1 MAPLLRCFAASDDA
15 QVQHV
20 HTHIQ
25 TLMMM
30 TESDMLELKKQQ
42 LRASL
47 TTATAAAD
55 SSSGS
60 NSSSSGSDS
69 SSERSGSSSSSS
81 PDDQLT
87 VQSLPYV
94 KCRESVSAVFGF
106 ERHSVV
112 GAHSRRVSTVSNATT
127 ETAGSLSPEN
137 DHACNMPASLSY
149 SVPSTTL
156 VTNTPR
162 GRPAVDVIAT
172 YMNTCDSRSVKS
184 DLLRA
189 HAHFSSPHSTSRLL
203 AAVVSVA
210 RVADVSNRACAGGL
224 PPPSSAS
231 RLRTSSM
238 RSNKDASAD
247 WGWFADIDSS
257 GESWGGDGSTY
268 SLRRKMSA
276 DLGMIDLGGSL
287 DVLGDEQTN
296 TRITAAHKTFTISAD
311 GIPKVVSASIAIP
324 KFRIVQSR
332 AGADRHAQYL
342 ITLKLGKE
350 LYADWRRY
358 SEFGELAKKLPADRF
373 PRSLEAWRSIDTR
386 WFNRLEPSYLH
397 QKCITLENFMRELMY
412 ESNEPSCLIDFLGGY
427 LAKVNSRPTDS
438 VANRPG
444 AQLPKELRPPQPKHE
459 RELFEKMWAEN
470 FKRSHVHYSDDGLRT

>member
-1 MAPLLRCFAASDDA
+1 MR
-15 QVQHV
+15 
-20 HTHIQ
+20 
-25 TLMMM
+25 
-30 TESDMLELKKQQ
+30 ELKKHQQ
-42 LRASL
+42 
-47 TTATAAAD
+47 
-55 SSSGS
+55 
-60 NSSSSGSDS
+60 
-69 SSERSGSSSSSS
+69 ES
-81 PDDQLT
+81 PLNGPQPQQEHEGEQPDVAVT
-87 VQSLPYV
+87 QSLPYV

-106 ERHSVV
+106 DRHAKAS
-112 GAHSRRVSTVSNATT
+112 SRRVSTASNATT
-127 ETAGSLSPEN
+127 ETAGSSPEN
-137 DHACNMPASLSY
+137 DHHLPTSLSY
-149 SVPSTTL
+149 SVPSTTM

-172 YMNTCDSRSVKS
+172 YMNTCDSRTIKS

-189 HAHFSSPHSTSRLL
+189 HAHFCSPRG
-203 AAVVSVA
+203 AFVNAVVCVP
-210 RVADVSNRACAGGL
+210 SNG
-224 PPPSSAS
+224 PSSSS

-238 RSNKDASAD
+238 RSNKESSAD

-268 SLRRKMSA
+268 SLRRKLSA
-276 DLGMIDLGGSL
+276 DLGLIDLGGSL

-296 TRITAAHKTFTISAD
+296 TRITAAHKTFTINAD
-311 GIPKVVSASIAIP
+311 GYPKVVSASIAIP

-358 SEFGELAKKLPADRF
+358 SEFGELAKTLASDRY
-373 PRSLEAWRSIDTR
+373 PRTLEAWKSIDTR

-397 QKCITLENFMRELMY
+397 QKCITLENFLRELMY
-412 ESNEPSCLIDFLGGY
+412 ESSEPAIVIDFLGGY
-427 LAKVNSRPTDS
+427 MGKVNSRPSDP
-438 VANRPG
+438 VAYRPG

-470 FKRSHVHYSDDGLRT
+470 FKRSRVNYDGSSIEESRTA